1 MFKIRNY
8 LDVEIYKRKEI
19 TMKKTELQE
28 LIKEEG
34 IIVSSNDEWEQM
46 DGEEFDYV
54 KESKQD

>member
-1 MFKIRNY
+1 
-8 LDVEIYKRKEI
+8 
-19 TMKKTELQE
+19 MKKTELQE